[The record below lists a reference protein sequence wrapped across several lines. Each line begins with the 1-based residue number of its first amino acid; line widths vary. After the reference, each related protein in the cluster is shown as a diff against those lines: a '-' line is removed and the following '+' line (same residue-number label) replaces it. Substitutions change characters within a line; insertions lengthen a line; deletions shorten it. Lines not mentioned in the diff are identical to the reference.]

1 MKANRKR
8 KRWRKYAGLYA
19 ADSLYILA
27 TLLQVPN
34 GLMAAYE
41 SQSEEE
47 EMEEICGTLCC

>member
-27 TLLQVPN
+27 TLLQVPD

-41 SQSEEE
+41 SRWEEE
-47 EMEEICGTLCC
+47 EMDEIFGTLVQ